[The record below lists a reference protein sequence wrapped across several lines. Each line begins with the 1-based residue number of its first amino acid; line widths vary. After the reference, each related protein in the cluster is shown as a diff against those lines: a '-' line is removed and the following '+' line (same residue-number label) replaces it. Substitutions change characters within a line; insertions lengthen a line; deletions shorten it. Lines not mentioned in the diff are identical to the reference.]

1 MQSNDVKSLY
11 FEESASIPNNP
22 DLPVLLY
29 EGIFK
34 DKPDQA
40 ESIFNKHNWS
50 NSWQGGVFD
59 YHHFHSN
66 THEVL
71 GVVSGTAE
79 LIIGGE
85 SGKKMKVHPG
95 DVVVLPAGTGHKRL
109 TASQDFKV
117 AGAYPDGKDHN
128 LKTDEGSERTQLLIE
143 IKEVALPAQDPVY
156 GADGPLLSLWEKEGE
171 KKTSPGRILPGL
183 GLFINFFQRFDC
195 RAFNDIPTC

>member
-1 MQSNDVKSLY
+1 MQSNGVKTFY

-29 EGIFK
+29 EGAFK
-34 DKPDQA
+34 DNPEQS
-40 ESIFNKHNWS
+40 ERVFNEHNWR

-79 LIIGGE
+79 LILGGE
-85 SGKKMKVHPG
+85 SGKKVEVHPG

-109 TASQDFKV
+109 TASEDFKV
-117 AGAYPDGKDHN
+117 AGAYPAGKDHN
-128 LKTDEGSERTQLLIE
+128 LKTGENGERNLLFSE
-143 IKEVALPAQDPVY
+143 IKEVGIPSQDPVY
-156 GADGPLLSLWEKEGE
+156 GEDGPLLAHWKIEE
-171 KKTSPGRILPGL
+171 
-183 GLFINFFQRFDC
+183 
-195 RAFNDIPTC
+195 